1 MKLPMYK
8 EECCVSG
15 DDKEICLCGSN
26 LTMNLLSRKWSL
38 LIIWLLAKYGKLRYS
53 DMAKKL
59 DGVNHNTLSIRLD
72 ELEEIGIIK
81 RQKFN
86 EIPPRVEYS
95 LTKLGE
101 ELSRITK
108 PLLSFTASAKVFSEN
123 KSLI

>member
-8 EECCVSG
+8 EEKGECCVSAE
-15 DDKEICLCGSN
+15 DDKEICLCGSS

-38 LIIWLLAKYGKLRYS
+38 LIIWLLAKYGKLRYN
-53 DMAKKL
+53 DIAKKL
-59 DGVNHNTLSIRLD
+59 DGVNHNTLSVRLD

-95 LTKLGE
+95 LTKTGK

-108 PLLSFTASAKVFSEN
+108 PLLNFTIAKS
-123 KSLI
+123 SSM